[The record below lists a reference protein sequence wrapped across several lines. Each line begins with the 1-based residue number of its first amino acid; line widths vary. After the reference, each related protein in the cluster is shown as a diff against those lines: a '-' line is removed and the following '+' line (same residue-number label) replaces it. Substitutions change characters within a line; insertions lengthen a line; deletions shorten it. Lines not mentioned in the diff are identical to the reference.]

1 MADFTQQPDYS
12 ATSGS
17 SSSSSSSSHDM
28 TSSGSMSMVF
38 YTSTSTPLFSS
49 SWSPSTLGQYV
60 GVCVFLIVL
69 CFIFRFL
76 LAWKS
81 VLEHGWKEGMKGKK
95 VVVAVGLGDANGA
108 SKSETTSVAG
118 GGEKEGEGEKEKE
131 GTPEVVLKQK
141 GWGGRPFRF
150 STELKR
156 SCMTTLVAGTGYLM

>member
-17 SSSSSSSSHDM
+17 SSSSSSSSSHDM
-28 TSSGSMSMVF
+28 SSSGSMSMVF

-69 CFIFRFL
+69 SFIFRFV

-95 VVVAVGLGDANGA
+95 VIVATGLGDANGT

-118 GGEKEGEGEKEKE
+118 EGEKEGEKEKE
-131 GTPEVVLKQK
+131 GTQEVVLTQK
-141 GWGGRPFRF
+141 GWRGRPFRF